1 MAELKKLRCGVFQVV
16 DKISASAAG
25 IVPDIIRIFG
35 IQYFRIA
42 MKNWRLIAGTQLAQT
57 HIRMAGNRSS
67 HVGNRLHESYA
78 VSEALQ
84 IFN

>member
-16 DKISASAAG
+16 YKIPAGAAG
-25 IVPDIIRIFG
+25 IVPDIIRVLG

-42 MKNWRLIAGTQLAQT
+42 MKNWRLIAGTQLAQA
-57 HIRMAGNRSS
+57 HIRMAGNRSRQ
-67 HVGNRLHESYA
+67 VGNRLHESYA
-78 VSEALQ
+78 VSEVLQ